1 MVKQL
6 VLATGAYLLL
16 PACRENESRS
26 SVDLH
31 HLKINGGQ
39 EALLAELAETI
50 LPKTDTP
57 GAKDISA
64 HLFTLVMIDDCMKE
78 EEQNKFMHGFSD
90 FEKAAKDKLGSSFE
104 ESGPEQRRN
113 FVAGLDG
120 AKKDDDSDL
129 HFFYA
134 NTKRFTVQA
143 YTTSQY
149 FLTKVQPYELVP
161 GRYHGCI
168 PLKPSTQVPL

>member
-26 SVDLH
+26 SVALH
-31 HLKINGGQ
+31 SIKISGGQ

-57 GAKDISA
+57 GAKDLSA
-64 HLFTLVMIDDCMKE
+64 HLFALVMIDDCMKE
-78 EEQNKFMHGFSD
+78 EDQKKFMNGLKD
-90 FEKAAKDKLGSSFE
+90 FEKTAKDKLGKSFE
-104 ESGPEQRRN
+104 ESGPEQRRS
-113 FVAGLDG
+113 FVAALDG
-120 AKKDDDSDL
+120 VKKGDDSDL

-149 FLTKVQPYELVP
+149 FLTKIQPYELVP
-161 GRYHGCI
+161 GRYHGCV
-168 PLKPSTQVPL
+168 PLKPSPQVPL